1 MTDGTVTRYED
12 LTMPERAA
20 LDVWTSGSPDTTG
33 MLCAVR
39 AALRALDSTEDARL
53 AIAEKALRDVGEAI
67 LGVVE
72 NGSWATDP
80 DPQVAD
86 RARRYVAD
94 ACYAIAADAGLT
106 EVVEACRRALHGEVS
121 RG

>member
-1 MTDGTVTRYED
+1 MVDRTVTRNED

-20 LDVWTSGSPDTTG
+20 MNVWTSGSADTTG

-39 AALRALDSTEDARL
+39 AALRAHDTTEDARL

-80 DPQVAD
+80 DPQIAD
-86 RARRYVAD
+86 RSRRYVAD
-94 ACYAIAADAGLT
+94 SCYAIATDAGLT
-106 EVVEACRRALHGEVS
+106 EVAEVCRRALHGEAS
-121 RG
+121 R